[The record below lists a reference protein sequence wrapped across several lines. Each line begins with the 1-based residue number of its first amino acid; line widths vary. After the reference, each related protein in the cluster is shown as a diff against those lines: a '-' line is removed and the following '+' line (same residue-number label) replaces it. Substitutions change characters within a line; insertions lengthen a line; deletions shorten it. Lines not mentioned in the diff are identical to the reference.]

1 VVLDV
6 YKSQTLRTLKQP
18 EVCAPFKVHDSTSVF
33 ELNDPTP
40 FRQPAKIIN
49 KCRAR
54 TVFFWHM
61 NCGKRF
67 MARKMN
73 ALKLALETRG
83 QAAVTNRQPVPQVA
97 LYLMQPHLQTL
108 KISPPRRRLQVV
120 NDVEAHAEA
129 SGPVKIIHTV

>member
-1 VVLDV
+1 
-6 YKSQTLRTLKQP
+6 
-18 EVCAPFKVHDSTSVF
+18 
-33 ELNDPTP
+33 
-40 FRQPAKIIN
+40 
-49 KCRAR
+49 
-54 TVFFWHM
+54 
-61 NCGKRF
+61 

-73 ALKLALETRG
+73 ALKLAQETRG

-120 NDVEAHAEA
+120 NDVEAYTEA